1 MKAIVE
7 NPVPN
12 PCLYALFITI
22 INDITTSYT
31 EEQLRKNMRSTMS
44 IYDRLSEYVDYGFG
58 HNHMWIS
65 DRKTG
70 KRLIFVEF

>member
-31 EEQLRKNMRSTMS
+31 EEQLRKICVQQCLFTTDFLNM
-44 IYDRLSEYVDYGFG
+44 
-58 HNHMWIS
+58 
-65 DRKTG
+65 
-70 KRLIFVEF
+70 LIMDSAITTCGYQTVKQVSV